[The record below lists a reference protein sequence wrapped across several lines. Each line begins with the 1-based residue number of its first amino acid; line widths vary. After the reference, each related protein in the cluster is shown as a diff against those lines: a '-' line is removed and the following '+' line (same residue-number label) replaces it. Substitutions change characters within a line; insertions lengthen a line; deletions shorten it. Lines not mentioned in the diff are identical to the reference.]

1 MVAQIATASA
11 QMAQFLAENVRF
23 SGNDMIL
30 LGSNMIA
37 CAFVYYFLR
46 FLKLPDHS
54 WYLTL
59 YSSFVTSFVGLY
71 LFYHVCHDGFTAT
84 IDNETDLSRYAAI
97 FFIGYCIMDL
107 FLGSM
112 HYENL
117 LTYDDG
123 WTHHFLYIAVCA
135 YLIHDGLTSL
145 FAIALVEELPI
156 RLLAFHE
163 VQNKQRP
170 SLLFGVLY
178 FLTRIVFH
186 PVLIYKAAQFS
197 TLVFTVGLSL
207 LMLHVK
213 EFQRWVRGYL
223 MRSHGR
229 KRMPFK
235 GKLVLFAM
243 MLAAN
248 TMAHAYA
255 AYDLVYT
262 KYTQPPSVPILSCT
276 RPFS

>member
-107 FLGSM
+107 S
-112 HYENL
+112 
-117 LTYDDG
+117 
-123 WTHHFLYIAVCA
+123 
-135 YLIHDGLTSL
+135 LIH
-145 FAIALVEELPI
+145 I
-156 RLLAFHE
+156 
-163 VQNKQRP
+163 
-170 SLLFGVLY
+170 
-178 FLTRIVFH
+178 
-186 PVLIYKAAQFS
+186 
-197 TLVFTVGLSL
+197 
-207 LMLHVK
+207 
-213 EFQRWVRGYL
+213 
-223 MRSHGR
+223 
-229 KRMPFK
+229 
-235 GKLVLFAM
+235 
-243 MLAAN
+243 
-248 TMAHAYA
+248 
-255 AYDLVYT
+255 
-262 KYTQPPSVPILSCT
+262 
-276 RPFS
+276 